1 MSGFFKKNDEH
12 KNQKLSWWQ
21 VKYSYYTIFNFHIAK
36 VSIHAPPEQNEVCI
50 STPSRRIESFIFIV
64 AEQNDLN
71 LIPYLTC
78 NDKTDLIF
86 SLLTQ
91 D

>member
-1 MSGFFKKNDEH
+1 MTSKIFILRNVQFSYRQGFNSCW
-12 KNQKLSWWQ
+12 LSEVWSE
-21 VKYSYYTIFNFHIAK
+21 VKMWS
-36 VSIHAPPEQNEVCI
+36 QNEVCI

-78 NDKTDLIF
+78 NNKTDLIF

>member
-1 MSGFFKKNDEH
+1 MTSE
-12 KNQKLSWWQ
+12 
-21 VKYSYYTIFNFHIAK
+21 IFILRNFHIAK
-36 VSIHAPPEQNEVCI
+36 VSIHAPPAQNEVCT
-50 STPSRRIESFIFIV
+50 STLKPPSRRIESFIFIV

-78 NDKTDLIF
+78 NNKTDLIF